1 MLSRVGSGLVGF
13 DDLLHQTVAHHIFFS
28 EVALRDAV
36 HALENL
42 KCIHKAAAGAV
53 GQVDLSDVAGNDY
66 FRADAMRVRNIFIC
80 SGVVF
85 CASSR
90 MMKESSSVRPRI

>member
-1 MLSRVGSGLVGF
+1 MCSPVVCL
-13 DDLLHQTVAHHIFFS
+13 DDLLHKAVAHNVFFGKI
-28 EVALRDAV
+28 ALGN
-36 HALENL
+36 ALDL
-42 KCIHKAAAGAV
+42 LQHMQRIHKAAAGAFR
-53 GQVDLSDVAGNDY
+53 QVDLSYIPVTTTLEPTP
-66 FRADAMRVRNIFIC
+66 MRVRNIFIC